1 MSLHQ
6 HRPWLCP
13 LLLVLTVLVLWL
25 AGIFLYINIQADN
38 DKINKALADKNLQL
52 EQALVAIRRSI
63 RIEQQTFLEVQ
74 QNLRN
79 LMHEHHELKE
89 ELTFYKSLIAGKIKH
104 PSIKIKK
111 FTVMRTEATE
121 KNQYEYSFILTQ
133 VAQNAKRLT
142 GTLNIQLVGVQAD
155 KVKTFNLNDLG
166 QKSVTNLG
174 FDLHYFQRLQGR
186 WILPDDFT
194 PEQVKI
200 EIKTPAAKSSQRINF
215 AWHTILIEES
225 PVYVGKEQK
234 RETANES

>member
-1 MSLHQ
+1 MSVHQ

-13 LLLVLTVLVLWL
+13 LLLILTVLILWL
-25 AGIFLYINIQADN
+25 AGIFLYVNIQADN
-38 DKINKALADKNLQL
+38 DEINKKLADRNLQL
-52 EQALVAIRRSI
+52 EQALVAIKRSI
-63 RIEQQTFLEVQ
+63 RIEQHTFLDVQ

-111 FTVMRTEATE
+111 FTVMNTAT
-121 KNQYEYSFILTQ
+121 NHYEYSFILTQ

-142 GTLNIQLVGVQAD
+142 GTLTIKLTGVQAG
-155 KVKTFNLNDLG
+155 KVKTLNLSDLG

-186 WILPDDFT
+186 WILPNDFT
-194 PEQVKI
+194 PEQVKL
-200 EIKTPAAKSSQRINF
+200 EIKTPTAKSSQRLSF
-215 AWHTILIEES
+215 AWHTILTEES
-225 PVYVGKEQK
+225 PVYVGQEQK